1 MDLKGT
7 KTEAN
12 LQTAFAGESMA
23 RNKYTYYAS
32 QAKKDGYNQIA
43 DFFTETARNEEE
55 HAKLWFKLLN
65 DGIPST
71 EVNLQD
77 AADGENY
84 EWTDMYAQFAKDAK
98 EEGFTKIAAL
108 FNLVSK
114 VEKGHEERYLQLLE
128 NIKTGVVFEREDKV
142 EWKCDNCGYIHTG
155 KKALELCPLCDHPKS
170 FFQID
175 AKNY

>member
-1 MDLKGT
+1 MNLKGT

-12 LQTAFAGESMA
+12 LQTAFAGESQA
-23 RNKYTYYAS
+23 RGKYTYYAS
-32 QAKKDGYNQIA
+32 QAKKEGLNQIA

-65 DGIPST
+65 DGIQDT
-71 EVNLQD
+71 ATNLKD

-84 EWTDMYAQFAKDAK
+84 EWTDMYATFAVEAK
-98 EEGFTKIAAL
+98 EEGFAKIAAL

-128 NIKTGVVFEREDKV
+128 NLEKGTVFEREDSY

-155 KKALELCPLCDHPKS
+155 KKALETCPLCDHPKAY
-170 FFQID
+170 FQIN
-175 AKNY
+175 ARNY

>member
-12 LQTAFAGESMA
+12 LQEAFSGESQA

-32 QAKKDGYNQIA
+32 QAKKEGLNQIA
-43 DFFTETARNEEE
+43 DFFTETARNEQE

-65 DGIPST
+65 DGIKDT
-71 EVNLQD
+71 ATNLQD

-84 EWTDMYAQFAKDAK
+84 EWTDMYAGFAKDAK
-98 EEGFTKIAAL
+98 EEGFAKISAL

-114 VEKGHEERYLQLLE
+114 VEKGHEERYLQLLD
-128 NIKTGVVFEREDKV
+128 NLNTGKVFEREESY

-155 KKALELCPLCDHPKS
+155 KKALEICPLCDHPKAY
-170 FFQID
+170 FQISV
-175 AKNY
+175 KNY

>member
-1 MDLKGT
+1 MNLKGT

-12 LQTAFAGESMA
+12 LQEAFSGESQA

-32 QAKKDGYNQIA
+32 KAKKEGLNQIA

-65 DGIPST
+65 DGIQDT
-71 EVNLQD
+71 ATNLKD

-84 EWTDMYAQFAKDAK
+84 EWTDMYAGFAKDAK
-98 EEGFTKIAAL
+98 EEGFDKIAVL

-128 NIKTGVVFEREDKV
+128 NLTNGTVFEREEAY

-155 KKALELCPLCDHPKS
+155 KKALETCPLCDHPKAY
-170 FFQID
+170 FQIN
-175 AKNY
+175 ARNY